1 MDEKQREKERENDR
15 NIKLNQMRVNLI
27 LQFNKNKAEKFF
39 NQNMYSNVDI
49 DTLFIFCLPSFMK
62 NVEERDKNDQI
73 LISIFL
79 YQQKRFI
86 NLFKHNMM
94 NLNEKLDSKFYDSL
108 RFISSNIM
116 YSKFNNNR
124 LLMRYGEEGKK
135 FYLLLQGEVAIL
147 IPIKKLMNITI
158 NEYKRYIA
166 LLIIYKEYKLLIE
179 VLKENNVVFDMEL
192 DFFNDVQNY
201 DKHIGLLQSI
211 NVLNKEE
218 KQDEIDKDKYRKDLT
233 QLLDLYLTPEEKKF
247 YNKYVYTKKNKQYEE
262 KDDGI
267 FLSPREYMNRINQ
280 YYNFDFD
287 KVTKELEKI
296 ERESRLKKAKVEDNK
311 LNTSTE
317 SINYNEAKMFLIY
330 DYHRVT
336 ELTSGEMFGDQA
348 LSSSTSQRT
357 ATIITIA
364 ECHFGFLTEGIY
376 TQSIKE
382 YNEKNRRNRICY
394 LCNVPIMN
402 SFSYKMIEKRYY
414 NSFVFKGAK
423 RNEIILNQNDINKN
437 IILFKEGVFEISF
450 KGSINDICDIVNY
463 YMRQYH
469 LISRKKN
476 DINDEVFKSV
486 LTMNRQ
492 KKKINRLFFNEINN
506 EFDNKI
512 LLINSPNIF
521 GMAQTE
527 REENFFETE
536 KERKI
541 EKKNYFSFYEIKCYS
556 MFAEYVL
563 LDKKLFEEEI
573 MKDDKVII
581 AKRNIFLREFFEK
594 IIKRLLVIRYG
605 KIWNLFLEKGIFN
618 QNNGVNIDWNKFELD
633 QDFVRGINKLIDA
646 INEYK
651 FLSNDIDKNINKY
664 FKDKK
669 SENIKERQKL
679 KNIYNNQYLSDKFQE
694 ALNLRNINDYNF
706 QNKGNMINYIKHFK
720 QGTLRAKIKKITFRT
735 NRNNSIISKRNNPER
750 FNNFFSNKNNDETNK
765 DNKDIKKIKHYSFFP
780 ENDKK
785 MNKTFKNIFPKIQ
798 ESMIKSGRRRFNSI
812 DKTDNIKLPSE
823 DKIIKKVYKKRVSF
837 YSPKLNSFHS
847 GNNLRL
853 HLCLYDTFKKFGES
867 HSQSVIKK
875 TKVVKFMEYV
885 KKVDQDDE

>member
-1 MDEKQREKERENDR
+1 MDEKEKERERENDR
-15 NIKLNQMRVNLI
+15 EVKLNQMKTNLI
-27 LQFNKNKAEKFF
+27 IQFNKNRAETFF
-39 NQNMYSNVDI
+39 NQNMYSNVDK
-49 DTLFIFCLPSFMK
+49 DTLFLFCLPSFIK
-62 NVEERDKNDQI
+62 NIEERDRDDQI

-94 NLNEKLDSKFYDSL
+94 NLHEKLDSKFYDSL
-108 RFISSNIM
+108 RFISSNIL
-116 YSKFNNNR
+116 YSKFNSNR

-147 IPIKKLMNITI
+147 IPIKKLVNITI

-179 VLKENNVVFDMEL
+179 VLKENNVVFDMEM

-201 DKHIGLLQSI
+201 DKNIDLLQSI
-211 NVLNKEE
+211 NLFNKEE
-218 KQDEIDKDKYRKDLT
+218 KKDEIDKDKYIKDLT

-247 YNKYVYTKKNKQYEE
+247 YNKYVFTKKNKHNEE

-267 FLSPREYMNRINQ
+267 FLSPREYINRINQ
-280 YYNFDFD
+280 YYNFDFEE
-287 KVTKELEKI
+287 VTKELDKI
-296 ERESRLKKAKVEDNK
+296 ERERRIKKAKEEGNK
-311 LNTSTE
+311 LNISTE

-336 ELTSGEMFGDQA
+336 ELSSGEMFGDQA
-348 LSSSTSQRT
+348 LSNSTSQRT
-357 ATIITIA
+357 ATIITIS
-364 ECHFGFLTEGIY
+364 ECHFGFLTEEIY

-402 SFSYKMIEKRYY
+402 NFSYKMIEKRYY
-414 NSFVFKGAK
+414 NNFVFKGAK
-423 RNEIILNQNDINKN
+423 KKEIILNQNDINKN

-450 KGSINDICDIVNY
+450 KGTINDICDIINY

-469 LISRKKN
+469 LISRKKS

-486 LTMNRQ
+486 LTMNKQ
-492 KKKINRLFFNEINN
+492 KKKINQLFFNEINN
-506 EFDNKI
+506 EYDNKI
-512 LLINSPNIF
+512 FLINSPNIF
-521 GMAQTE
+521 GMAETE
-527 REENFFETE
+527 REENVLEIE
-536 KERKI
+536 KEKKVQ
-541 EKKNYFSFYEIKCYS
+541 KKNYFSFYDIKCYS

-573 MKDDKVII
+573 MKDDKIII
-581 AKRNIFLREFFEK
+581 AKKNIFLREFYEK

-605 KIWNLFLEKGIFN
+605 KIWNLFLEKGIFSE
-618 QNNGVNIDWNKFELD
+618 NNGVNIDWNKFELN
-633 QDFVRGINKLIDA
+633 QDFVKGINKLIDS

-651 FLSNDIDKNINKY
+651 FLSNDIDKDINKY
-664 FKDKK
+664 FEDKK
-669 SENIKERQKL
+669 SENTKERQKL
-679 KNIYNNQYLSDKFQE
+679 KNIYNNQYLSNKFQE
-694 ALNLRNINDYNF
+694 ALNSRNINDYNF
-706 QNKGNMINYIKHFK
+706 QNKGNVINYIKHFK
-720 QGTLRAKIKKITFRT
+720 QGTLRANNKNKNITFK
-735 NRNNSIISKRNNPER
+735 RNYNSIITKRNNQKR
-750 FNNFFSNKNNDETNK
+750 FNNFFLSKNNNEI
-765 DNKDIKKIKHYSFFP
+765 NKDIKKIKHYSFFP
-780 ENDKK
+780 EDETK
-785 MNKTFKNIFPKIQ
+785 MNKTFKSNFPNILV
-798 ESMIKSGRRRFNSI
+798 SRIKSGRRRFNSI
-812 DKTDNIKLPSE
+812 DKNDNIKLPSE
-823 DKIIKKVYKKRVSF
+823 DKVIKKVYKKRVSF

-875 TKVVKFMEYV
+875 TKVVKFIEYV
-885 KKVDQDDE
+885 KKAEQNYE